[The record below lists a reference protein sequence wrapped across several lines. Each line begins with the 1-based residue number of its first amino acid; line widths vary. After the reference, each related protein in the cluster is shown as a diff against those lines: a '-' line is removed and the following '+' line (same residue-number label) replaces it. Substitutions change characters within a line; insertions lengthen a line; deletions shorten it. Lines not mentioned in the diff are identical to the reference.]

1 MPLKVLFVVKYFC
14 SIIYLGKRPYE
25 GLTISNVMHHVCIN
39 NGHLDVPQNCPEV
52 MKNHLL
58 QCWKFNPS
66 ERPSF
71 SSLLIVLEEF
81 LNTQRNLIE

>member
-1 MPLKVLFVVKYFC
+1 MYFSLNI
-14 SIIYLGKRPYE
+14 SIIFFYPGKRPYE
-25 GLTISNVMHHVCIN
+25 GLTISNVMHNVCIN
-39 NGHLDVPQNCPEV
+39 NGHLDLPQNCPEV

-81 LNTQRNLIE
+81 LNTQRNLIQ